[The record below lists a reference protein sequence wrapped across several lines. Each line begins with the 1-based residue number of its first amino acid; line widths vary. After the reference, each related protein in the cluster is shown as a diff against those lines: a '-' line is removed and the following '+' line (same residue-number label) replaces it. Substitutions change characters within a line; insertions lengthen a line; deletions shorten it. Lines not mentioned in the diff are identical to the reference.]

1 MHIGFIGTGS
11 MGTILLEAFIESGI
25 VMPEQIFASNRSPHK
40 LDALAR
46 KHPGLQTGANLD
58 VARKSDIIFLCVK
71 PLEYRSV
78 LDEIQ
83 PCLHPE
89 KLVLSITSSIGVER
103 LEEYIPSKVA
113 RIIPSITN
121 TARSGASLVTFGS
134 RLTLEDKN
142 RLLELMAAIST
153 PVEIAETH
161 TRISA
166 DITSCGPAFFSFLIQ
181 RYIDSAVEETG
192 IPEEQATELMTAMI
206 IGLGRLLEDGR
217 YSLPS
222 LQAKVCVPGGVT
234 GIGLNVLDKETKE
247 TFPHLVQATQRKFQ
261 TDLAEAHDL
270 FTDKKNPLH

>member
-11 MGTILLEAFIESGI
+11 MGTILLEAFIESGALI
-25 VMPEQIFASNRSPHK
+25 PGQIFASNRSPHK
-40 LDALAR
+40 LDALVR
-46 KHPGLQTGANLD
+46 KHPGLHTGVNLD

-83 PCLHPE
+83 TCLHPE
-89 KLVLSITSSIGVER
+89 KLVLSITSSIGVKQ
-103 LEEYIPSKVA
+103 LEEYVPAKAA
-113 RIIPSITN
+113 RVIPSITN
-121 TARSGASLVTFGS
+121 TACSGASLVTFGS
-134 RLTLEDKN
+134 RLTPKDKT
-142 RLLELMAAIST
+142 RLLELLAVIST
-153 PVEIAETH
+153 PVEIDEAH

-192 IPEEQATELMTAMI
+192 IPKEQATELMTAMI

-217 YSLPS
+217 YSLSS
-222 LQAKVCVPGGVT
+222 LQAKVHVPGGVT
-234 GIGLNVLDKETKE
+234 GIGLNVLDQETKH

-261 TDLAEAHDL
+261 TDLAEARDL
-270 FTDKKNPLH
+270 FADKKNSLH